1 MAKFQWLVGKEIH
14 PDEDHDFNVLYTER
28 NYWSNKLHV
37 YKLIF
42 LEKYV
47 SETIMSIIFRHID

>member
-1 MAKFQWLVGKEIH
+1 MKTLTSMFFLVI
-14 PDEDHDFNVLYTER
+14 YTER

-37 YKLIF
+37 YNLIF

>member
-1 MAKFQWLVGKEIH
+1 MKTLTSMFFLVI
-14 PDEDHDFNVLYTER
+14 YTER

-47 SETIMSIIFRHID
+47 SETIMSIIFRHMN